1 MNSVSE
7 KIKNECLDGMDFER
21 ILEIYNL
28 YIDVNQPCDFHKL
41 ASSPIAASVSWNGK
55 FLTAKLLRETA
66 ERVIDTLLDP
76 EFYKHLDDTSDVF
89 AYNVGHGVAQWLL
102 EHPNQNWNNNYL
114 IYLYADLDKWRVRLD
129 LTNKDYSIFREP
141 DLNNQL
147 TAIALQDDGR
157 MFKKLKLVGNY

>member
-89 AYNVGHGVAQWLL
+89 AYNVSHGG
-102 EHPNQNWNNNYL
+102 
-114 IYLYADLDKWRVRLD
+114 
-129 LTNKDYSIFREP
+129 F
-141 DLNNQL
+141 
-147 TAIALQDDGR
+147 TANANAVSDDNTVESLSLSWTP
-157 MFKKLKLVGNY
+157 FVSESE

>member
-1 MNSVSE
+1 M
-7 KIKNECLDGMDFER
+7 
-21 ILEIYNL
+21 
-28 YIDVNQPCDFHKL
+28 
-41 ASSPIAASVSWNGK
+41 
-55 FLTAKLLRETA
+55 
-66 ERVIDTLLDP
+66 
-76 EFYKHLDDTSDVF
+76 YKRQVQG
-89 AYNVGHGVAQWLL
+89 GHAVAQWLL

>member
-66 ERVIDTLLDP
+66 ESVIDILLDP
-76 EFYKHLDDTSDVF
+76 EFYKRLDDTSNVF
-89 AYNVGHGVAQWLL
+89 AYNVGRGGFTAR
-102 EHPNQNWNNNYL
+102 
-114 IYLYADLDKWRVRLD
+114 A
-129 LTNKDYSIFREP
+129 
-141 DLNNQL
+141 
-147 TAIALQDDGR
+147 TAISDNNTVESLSLSWTP
-157 MFKKLKLVGNY
+157 FVSESE

>member
-41 ASSPIAASVSWNGK
+41 ASLPIAASVSWNGK

-66 ERVIDTLLDP
+66 ESVIDTLLNP
-76 EFYKHLDDTSDVF
+76 EFYKHVDDTSNVLE
-89 AYNVGHGVAQWLL
+89 YNVSHGG
-102 EHPNQNWNNNYL
+102 
-114 IYLYADLDKWRVRLD
+114 
-129 LTNKDYSIFREP
+129 F
-141 DLNNQL
+141 
-147 TAIALQDDGR
+147 TANANAVSDDNTVESLSLSWTP
-157 MFKKLKLVGNY
+157 FVSESE

>member
-41 ASSPIAASVSWNGK
+41 TSSPIAASVSWNGK

-66 ERVIDTLLDP
+66 ESVIDILLDP
-76 EFYKHLDDTSDVF
+76 EFYKRLDDTSDVF
-89 AYNVGHGVAQWLL
+89 AYNVGHGGFTAR
-102 EHPNQNWNNNYL
+102 
-114 IYLYADLDKWRVRLD
+114 A
-129 LTNKDYSIFREP
+129 
-141 DLNNQL
+141 
-147 TAIALQDDGR
+147 TAISDNNTVESLSLSWTP
-157 MFKKLKLVGNY
+157 FVSESE

>member
-41 ASSPIAASVSWNGK
+41 ASLPIAASVSWNGK

-66 ERVIDTLLDP
+66 ESVIDTLLDP
-76 EFYKHLDDTSDVF
+76 EFYKHVDDTSNVLE
-89 AYNVGHGVAQWLL
+89 YNVSHGG
-102 EHPNQNWNNNYL
+102 
-114 IYLYADLDKWRVRLD
+114 
-129 LTNKDYSIFREP
+129 F
-141 DLNNQL
+141 
-147 TAIALQDDGR
+147 TANANAVSDDNTVESLSLSWTP
-157 MFKKLKLVGNY
+157 FVSESE

>member
-55 FLTAKLLRETA
+55 FLTAKLLRES
-66 ERVIDTLLDP
+66 VIDTLLDP

-89 AYNVGHGVAQWLL
+89 AYNGGFTA
-102 EHPNQNWNNNYL
+102 
-114 IYLYADLDKWRVRLD
+114 
-129 LTNKDYSIFREP
+129 
-141 DLNNQL
+141 
-147 TAIALQDDGR
+147 TAISDDNTVESLSLSWTP
-157 MFKKLKLVGNY
+157 FVSESE

>member
-66 ERVIDTLLDP
+66 ESVIDTLLNP
-76 EFYKHLDDTSDVF
+76 EFYKHVDDTSNVLE
-89 AYNVGHGVAQWLL
+89 YNVGHGGFTAR
-102 EHPNQNWNNNYL
+102 
-114 IYLYADLDKWRVRLD
+114 A
-129 LTNKDYSIFREP
+129 
-141 DLNNQL
+141 
-147 TAIALQDDGR
+147 TAISDDNTVESLSLSWTP
-157 MFKKLKLVGNY
+157 FVSESE

>member
-76 EFYKHLDDTSDVF
+76 EFYKHVDDTSNVLE
-89 AYNVGHGVAQWLL
+89 YNVSHGG
-102 EHPNQNWNNNYL
+102 
-114 IYLYADLDKWRVRLD
+114 
-129 LTNKDYSIFREP
+129 F
-141 DLNNQL
+141 
-147 TAIALQDDGR
+147 TANANAVSDDNTVESLSLSWTP
-157 MFKKLKLVGNY
+157 FVSESE

>member
-66 ERVIDTLLDP
+66 ESVIDILLDP
-76 EFYKHLDDTSDVF
+76 EFYKRLDDTSNVLE
-89 AYNVGHGVAQWLL
+89 YNVSHGG
-102 EHPNQNWNNNYL
+102 
-114 IYLYADLDKWRVRLD
+114 
-129 LTNKDYSIFREP
+129 F
-141 DLNNQL
+141 
-147 TAIALQDDGR
+147 TANANAVSDDNTVESLSLSWTP
-157 MFKKLKLVGNY
+157 FVSESE

>member
-55 FLTAKLLRETA
+55 FLTAKLLRE
-66 ERVIDTLLDP
+66 RVIDTLLDP
-76 EFYKHLDDTSDVF
+76 EFYKHVDDTSDVF
-89 AYNVGHGVAQWLL
+89 AYNVGHGSFTA
-102 EHPNQNWNNNYL
+102 
-114 IYLYADLDKWRVRLD
+114 
-129 LTNKDYSIFREP
+129 
-141 DLNNQL
+141 
-147 TAIALQDDGR
+147 TAISDDNTVESLSLSWTP
-157 MFKKLKLVGNY
+157 FVSESE

>member
-41 ASSPIAASVSWNGK
+41 ASLPIAASVSWNGE

-66 ERVIDTLLDP
+66 ESVIDTLLNP
-76 EFYKHLDDTSDVF
+76 EFYKHVDDTSNVLE
-89 AYNVGHGVAQWLL
+89 YNVSHGG
-102 EHPNQNWNNNYL
+102 
-114 IYLYADLDKWRVRLD
+114 
-129 LTNKDYSIFREP
+129 F
-141 DLNNQL
+141 
-147 TAIALQDDGR
+147 TANANAVSDDNTVESLSLSWTP
-157 MFKKLKLVGNY
+157 FVSESE

>member
-1 MNSVSE
+1 MKRLYVLIDQ
-7 KIKNECLDGMDFER
+7 KLDVVYGC
-21 ILEIYNL
+21 
-28 YIDVNQPCDFHKL
+28 VQ
-41 ASSPIAASVSWNGK
+41 G
-55 FLTAKLLRETA
+55 
-66 ERVIDTLLDP
+66 
-76 EFYKHLDDTSDVF
+76 
-89 AYNVGHGVAQWLL
+89 GHAVAQWLL

-114 IYLYADLDKWRVRLD
+114 IYLYADLDKWRVRLG

>member
-89 AYNVGHGVAQWLL
+89 AYIVGHGGFTAR
-102 EHPNQNWNNNYL
+102 
-114 IYLYADLDKWRVRLD
+114 A
-129 LTNKDYSIFREP
+129 
-141 DLNNQL
+141 
-147 TAIALQDDGR
+147 TAISDNNTVESLSLSWTP
-157 MFKKLKLVGNY
+157 FVSESE

>member
-66 ERVIDTLLDP
+66 DYDRVKDIRHRKKEALVEYKGGKCQICGYNRCIQALD
-76 EFYKHLDDTSDVF
+76 FHHLNPAEKDFRLSSSSKSLDE
-89 AYNVGHGVAQWLL
+89 LKK
-102 EHPNQNWNNNYL
+102 E
-114 IYLYADLDKWRVRLD
+114 ADKCILVCS
-129 LTNKDYSIFREP
+129 NCHREIHAGLKI
-141 DLNNQL
+141 LN
-147 TAIALQDDGR
+147 
-157 MFKKLKLVGNY
+157 

>member
-66 ERVIDTLLDP
+66 ESVIDTLLDP
-76 EFYKHLDDTSDVF
+76 EFYKHLDDTSNVLE
-89 AYNVGHGVAQWLL
+89 YNVSHGG
-102 EHPNQNWNNNYL
+102 
-114 IYLYADLDKWRVRLD
+114 
-129 LTNKDYSIFREP
+129 F
-141 DLNNQL
+141 
-147 TAIALQDDGR
+147 TANANAVSDDNTVESLSLSWTP
-157 MFKKLKLVGNY
+157 FVSESE

>member
-55 FLTAKLLRETA
+55 FLTAKLLRE
-66 ERVIDTLLDP
+66 RVIDTLLDS

-89 AYNVGHGVAQWLL
+89 AYNVGHGGFTAR
-102 EHPNQNWNNNYL
+102 
-114 IYLYADLDKWRVRLD
+114 A
-129 LTNKDYSIFREP
+129 
-141 DLNNQL
+141 
-147 TAIALQDDGR
+147 TAISDDNTVESLSLSWTP
-157 MFKKLKLVGNY
+157 FVSESE

>member
-66 ERVIDTLLDP
+66 ERVIDI
-76 EFYKHLDDTSDVF
+76 YKHLDDTSDVF
-89 AYNVGHGVAQWLL
+89 AYNVGHGGFTAR
-102 EHPNQNWNNNYL
+102 
-114 IYLYADLDKWRVRLD
+114 A
-129 LTNKDYSIFREP
+129 
-141 DLNNQL
+141 
-147 TAIALQDDGR
+147 TAISDDNTVESLSLSWTP
-157 MFKKLKLVGNY
+157 FVSESE

>member
-41 ASSPIAASVSWNGK
+41 ASLPIAASVSWNGK

-66 ERVIDTLLDP
+66 ESVIDTLLNP
-76 EFYKHLDDTSDVF
+76 EFYKHVDDTSNVLE
-89 AYNVGHGVAQWLL
+89 YNVSHGGFTAR
-102 EHPNQNWNNNYL
+102 
-114 IYLYADLDKWRVRLD
+114 A
-129 LTNKDYSIFREP
+129 
-141 DLNNQL
+141 
-147 TAIALQDDGR
+147 TAISDDNTVESLSLSWTP
-157 MFKKLKLVGNY
+157 FVSESE

>member
-66 ERVIDTLLDP
+66 ERVIDTLLNP
-76 EFYKHLDDTSDVF
+76 EFYKHVDDTSNVLE
-89 AYNVGHGVAQWLL
+89 YNVSHGG
-102 EHPNQNWNNNYL
+102 
-114 IYLYADLDKWRVRLD
+114 
-129 LTNKDYSIFREP
+129 F
-141 DLNNQL
+141 
-147 TAIALQDDGR
+147 TANANAVSDDNTVESLSLSWTP
-157 MFKKLKLVGNY
+157 FVSESE